1 MHRLFIGLRFQTL
14 FKKSIEASVP
24 ASQQTLLLTHGF
36 LPHKGNR
43 FPLIHKESTHIDSN
57 Q

>member
-43 FPLIHKESTHIDSN
+43 FP
-57 Q
+57 